1 MPDYFVTAV
10 SYRDDA
16 ASCHRPA
23 SSEFRSREPTVA
35 DARRDENCVVRR
47 AKLVALPK
55 SVDVFTQH
63 LDRTCSELRLVEMK
77 TSFENTTDI
86 VRWSIDLR
94 YMPTGQSYAWHAEG
108 DNFDQVY
115 PGFIA
120 RGVDPDQVTSW
131 EGWRNRPR

>member
-1 MPDYFVTAV
+1 MPDYFVTAI
-10 SYRDDA
+10 SYRDDT

-77 TSFENTTDI
+77 TSFENTTDSAQ
-86 VRWSIDLR
+86 RSGSDDSLGR
-94 YMPTGQSYAWHAEG
+94 GTDTQQ
-108 DNFDQVY
+108 QVD
-115 PGFIA
+115 FA
-120 RGVDPDQVTSW
+120 SRSAQRTRDVAVANQL
-131 EGWRNRPR
+131 